1 MGVDSNQADRALG
14 CERAEPFRHARA
26 GEPIAASPRRDL
38 DRHEIAVAR
47 LAACPGR
54 DRQLAADLF
63 LVDGNEPPAAA
74 RRRAKNPEYA
84 LPPAVD
90 ELDDAP
96 AVADR
101 VVLIA
106 ALFDPQQGAIAD
118 AGDLAWPRAARNA
131 HANSGRWAVLGL
143 VPFGR
148 QRNQLAV
155 GIARGDVREHDVG
168 QAAGMMQLLAPAFD
182 DALIGKLA
190 QHALERGAV

>member
-14 CERAEPFRHARA
+14 RERAEPLGHARA
-26 GEPIAASPRRDL
+26 GQPIAASPRRDL

-47 LAACPGR
+47 FAACPGR

-63 LVDGNEPPAAA
+63 LVDRNEPPAAA

-84 LPPAVD
+84 LPAAVD

-118 AGDLAWPRAARNA
+118 AGDLAWSCAARNA
-131 HANSGRWAVLGL
+131 HANSGRRAVFGL
-143 VPFGR
+143 VPFGG
-148 QRNQLAV
+148 QRN
-155 GIARGDVREHDVG
+155 
-168 QAAGMMQLLAPAFD
+168 
-182 DALIGKLA
+182 
-190 QHALERGAV
+190 